1 MSQRTQSEID
11 SIKQALMARTR
22 TLEPKSRTRE
32 LGELLLFLVGLADLH
47 HVDLFDAGRAA
58 LDAQAALN
66 LPAGRA

>member
-1 MSQRTQSEID
+1 MSQPAPSDIETIKQTLLRRTRNLEPGTRTQ
-11 SIKQALMARTR
+11 
-22 TLEPKSRTRE
+22 E

-66 LPAGRA
+66 LPAGHA